1 LLLALLPEPVYD
13 WYVDGGELWGLSPQ
27 VDQQIA
33 GVTMSVE
40 QAIVFFAVF
49 AIYFFRFLAEEEAG
63 GRPAQKMGGSAY

>member
-1 LLLALLPEPVYD
+1 
-13 WYVDGGELWGLSPQ
+13 
-27 VDQQIA
+27 
-33 GVTMSVE
+33 MSVE